1 MRGRRDRDVEL
12 GSPRAPPGLRNL
24 HRWPARATRIAHN
37 ERRKTQA
44 DA

>member
-12 GSPRAPPGLRNL
+12 GSPRAPPELRNL
-24 HRWPARATRIAHN
+24 HRRPARATRIAHN
-37 ERRKTQA
+37 ERRPDRS